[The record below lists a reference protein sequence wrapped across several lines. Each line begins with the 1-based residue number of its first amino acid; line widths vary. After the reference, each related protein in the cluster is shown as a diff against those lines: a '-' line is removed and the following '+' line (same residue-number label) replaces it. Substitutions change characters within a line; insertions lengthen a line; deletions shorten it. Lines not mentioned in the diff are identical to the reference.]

1 MISARVIVP
10 SVLAIRRR
18 RDTRPATPINAT
30 APGAGTG
37 KKSNVKGTLDVV
49 CVGEP
54 GLVRFCCW
62 TVVPVLLFKM
72 VYVAKKDN
80 LIEFEVPR

>member
-1 MISARVIVP
+1 MP
-10 SVLAIRRR
+10 SLLAIRRR
-18 RDTRPATPINAT
+18 RDTKPIKPNTAT
-30 APGAGTG
+30 APGAGTSG
-37 KKSNVKGTLDVV
+37 MKSNVKGTLDVV

-62 TVVPVLLFKM
+62 TVPPILM

-80 LIEFEVPR
+80 

>member
-1 MISARVIVP
+1 MNVKVNYAC
-10 SVLAIRRR
+10 RRR
-18 RDTRPATPINAT
+18 LPKNAPATPINAT
-30 APGAGTG
+30 APGVGITG
-37 KKSNVKGTLDVV
+37 MKSNVKGTLDVV

-62 TVVPVLLFKM
+62 TVPPILM

-80 LIEFEVPR
+80 